1 MTNKEVFKIAMRQS
15 AADLQ
20 CRESDFL
27 NEKNV
32 IIEAGLGPNAKSY
45 YREPIACNLIS
56 YGNNIVAATKSEY
69 RDIVEEYLEKYEFF
83 HCLETPNLH
92 WLNERLEQKGQRI
105 CFMAEYYLPDLTRLQ
120 ELPCDYEL
128 RLLEPEDFSS
138 LYTKEWSNALCEDRK
153 ELDMLGVGAYN
164 QGKLVGMAGCSADC
178 DTMWQIG
185 VDVLPEYRRK
195 GIASA
200 LTSRLA
206 VETLKRGKV
215 PFYCTAWS
223 NIRSARNA
231 IKCGFLPAWVEM
243 SAKPMEYVEELNR

>member
-1 MTNKEVFKIAMRQS
+1 MTNKEVLQIAMRQS

-27 NEKNV
+27 KEKNV
-32 IIEAGLGPNAKSY
+32 IIEAGLGPNAKRY

-69 RDIVEEYLEKYEFF
+69 RDIVEEYLGKFEFF
-83 HCLETPNLH
+83 HCFETPNLH

-105 CFMAEYYLPDLTRLQ
+105 CFMAEYYLPDLNRLQ

-128 RLLEPEDFSS
+128 RILRPEDFAS

-153 ELDMLGVGAYN
+153 ELDMLGVGAYD

-178 DTMWQIG
+178 DTMWQVG

-200 LTSRLA
+200 LTSKLA